1 MPTRDSHG
9 ATRSY
14 STYHSTP
21 ETVDQPRGS
30 WFRGEIPL
38 SPFNGT
44 DTAWMAPEGQPDHDP
59 DPWGEAVG
67 PALPLLVSRAG
78 PRLNSRASLGRGSRA
93 GGESLVSRG
102 YHVKPERG
110 GPSMPNQCF
119 L

>member
-44 DTAWMAPEGQPDHDP
+44 DTAWPAPGGQPDHDP
-59 DPWGEAVG
+59 DPWGGAVG
-67 PALPLLVSRAG
+67 PAPT
-78 PRLNSRASLGRGSRA
+78 SLG
-93 GGESLVSRG
+93 
-102 YHVKPERG
+102 K
-110 GPSMPNQCF
+110 
-119 L
+119 

>member
-44 DTAWMAPEGQPDHDP
+44 DTAWMTPEGQPDHDP
-59 DPWGEAVG
+59 NPWGGGVG
-67 PALPLLVSRAG
+67 PAPT
-78 PRLNSRASLGRGSRA
+78 SLG
-93 GGESLVSRG
+93 
-102 YHVKPERG
+102 K
-110 GPSMPNQCF
+110 
-119 L
+119 